1 MKRLF
6 AYVLALMMV
15 RSLAACGGKTAEKTG
30 PEVLDGETTQIPN
43 PWVECSTLADAE
55 ALAGFDF
62 TVPDAVEGYDGTR
75 YIDAIGHEM
84 IEVIYPGAD
93 DTEDVESTDP
103 TENSVEVRLRKAPG
117 SEDISGDYNS
127 YSDEH
132 TAELDGVTVTLRG
145 NDGLVMTAIW
155 TDGDYAYSI
164 TCNGMAED
172 AVLALAA
179 SMH

>member
-15 RSLAACGGKTAEKTG
+15 LSLAACGGKPAEKTG

-93 DTEDVESTDP
+93 DTEDVESTDS

-179 SMH
+179 SMY